1 METTPKHVL
10 SHWYHGTPQ
19 EDIVLVRNTGKNGIS
34 SCILHA
40 PTIKHNCTGY
50 VTRDTLARKPQLVA
64 VEAAPA
70 NTNAKPE
77 PASAPPEPSRAV
89 VTAEQ
94 PEPEPTEPAPINP
107 TTLSAKEAR
116 EVIAKASAEELLVWA
131 SDPRP
136 SVRKAIEERMTELGG

>member
-1 METTPKHVL
+1 M
-10 SHWYHGTPQ
+10 
-19 EDIVLVRNTGKNGIS
+19 
-34 SCILHA
+34 
-40 PTIKHNCTGY
+40 
-50 VTRDTLARKPQLVA
+50 
-64 VEAAPA
+64 EAAPA

-77 PASAPPEPSRAV
+77 PAPAPPEPSRAV

-136 SVRKAIEERMTELGG
+136 SVRKAIEERMAELGG

>member
-19 EDIVLVRNTGKNGIS
+19 EDIVLVRNTGKNGVS

-64 VEAAPA
+64 MESAPA
-70 NTNAKPE
+70 NTNATPAPDEPAPE
-77 PASAPPEPSRAV
+77 PARADA
-89 VTAEQ
+89 VT
-94 PEPEPTEPAPINP
+94 EPEPTEPAPINP

-116 EVIAKASAEELLVWA
+116 EVIAKASAEDLLVWA

-136 SVRKAIEERMTELGG
+136 TVRKAIEERMAELGG